1 MQETSPNRGPK
12 YLLLQKPA
20 QKPPIQPSLPESS
33 LVTTAECART
43 ALDCLRGLE
52 KTDKKAQDL
61 QLERGSLI
69 LLENLNNL
77 NFPDLAL
84 QEICVLRKR
93 LDQKLSGC
101 NRIST
106 SAKSSS
112 SRPSGKPSDLA
123 VIALRFD
130 AVPSSIDLCNLVI
143 SFQKQVLKTIAAG
156 GPGAVCQSL
165 VDTLALDCKHG
176 PYAIILQSHKLNLL
190 STEKATLHLQV
201 LAQTVSLLYSFAR
214 PASGQAAGREL
225 PPEMTFQ
232 LQLAAL
238 QIHCSSVTLP
248 GAPVNLEQ
256 VLWAPFVRVV
266 ERFCQRS
273 RASKREQYDL
283 VKHELQILR
292 SAFETI
298 PTGSSGYEG
307 TQTPPS
313 VNECLAK
320 LAQDCGCHAD
330 SVDHLQRYLQAS
342 NDPQSLSSV
351 VCCSKIATLRLQTFS
366 DNSRSALSA
375 AEEALVSLKGPLK
388 GSARELES
396 MLLHGA
402 RLRKAALDT
411 LWKLEKSSE
420 FASLVNIQV
429 ELRSCLIRII
439 FAFLNF
445 VSRYIG
451 RPPSGLSISPKYNER
466 FDQKV
471 RLAWSITETTIS
483 NALTA
488 ARSAGDNAACTWAE
502 VDSALT
508 ECHALAK
515 ILDVSREQTEESRT
529 TPSTFLKISNI
540 YWSQFLRRKE
550 TSSESSEL
558 STLLKSSTRVL
569 EDRSE
574 PERRAG
580 FLAAK
585 FEKLASVYMGM
596 QRPDKASQALR
607 DAIAIHASSHTFQ
620 EVIRTD
626 SSQSLRCSWE
636 NDASPIFAFGKTLA
650 AYVRLCLSFPESKQE
665 RQCFYDDEALSKNE
679 RIALLERQFIIHTN
693 LTSAVSTPA
702 SIAALAR
709 STLALYSQS
718 HVLRQVQFLL
728 SILKYSSIHHNDH
741 MEDLLQGILTEPK
754 FCDLENELRSQ
765 PSLSPCGLP
774 LFASLRLQWSFKQ
787 SRPST
792 QLLRDM
798 INKWSSLIL
807 DNEDWQKLEN
817 ELQDPSFLLGQMQAI
832 IDYTDMQGLSKLRL
846 SALHLQQKM
855 IESQNHKDHAAL
867 ALSLIHKGQQY
878 SRLGDTIDAGKA
890 LASAKECIYS
900 LDFRPTISLQY
911 HLAHAEYL
919 LNISSL
925 EGFEQALEAARAHY
939 AAAFNVQIEDGT
951 QRLGSSQTKFL
962 CQSAFLNS
970 RSELERGNLNAA
982 VFHAKHCVKLSSQI
996 WAGMQR
1002 TLGHDRLRKQQESN
1016 ESTLDSLVDE
1026 FSSINISNGAT
1037 SERSACRGAAFWRY
1051 VSIHCEALV
1060 HLSSLLANCGLYQDA
1075 VYYADQAQHVAQA
1088 VDSPFYVFIAS
1099 TLLLAH
1105 LRKGGDVDTSQ
1116 ETVRMRQPL
1125 PEADHTSISVIST
1138 CVYLA
1143 EASISA
1149 GEFTAASEAIEEA
1162 TQRLSM
1168 IGPGHITAP
1177 ATTSETDES
1186 SSKPVVRT
1194 STRPKSKSRA
1204 KTVDK
1209 SAQIAAKANSARP
1222 RGKERRIPALETI
1235 AKEEPTLL
1243 VTSAKFQTTINV
1255 LKAHIMLSSG
1265 EGQDALSVLAE
1276 CKDISSFRPDFI
1288 RRRLIEAR
1296 TILNEFFE
1304 SVSADAV
1311 HCVLAET
1318 TIAFP
1323 SLQRK
1328 DQAFGKK
1335 AILQSPVVTKMPGKA
1350 RKPGVANCRKMV
1362 QDDTG
1367 SDQPSNLVLRAAELL
1382 LEAMKPPLGSCP
1394 TNMLRELSMM
1404 LNQCLMLSSVILQR
1418 RNYTPWQVALQAATP
1433 ICLAIARES
1442 SVIETDVTLSNKST
1456 ISCWPESVHDD
1467 KTTSQLTSMDT
1478 PSIDPGFLD
1487 KLPEEWSIVS
1497 MQLSKTQDEL
1507 SITKLHPG
1515 QSPFSLRIPLRR
1527 SSFDESDEEDFS
1539 FAAAKVELLDII
1551 KTANKT
1557 AHDSRGQSDKQAKK
1571 LWWAKR
1577 EALDERLKILLENI
1591 ENVWLGGFRGI
1602 LAHQHRQQDLL
1613 SRFSGSLSRSL
1624 DQHLPSRQKSRR
1636 TTGAKPHLHAHVLD
1650 LFVALGHPDDGDLDD
1665 SIADLLYFVVDILQF
1680 QGEQNA
1686 YDEIDFDMI
1695 TVEVLDA
1702 LRCYHEALKGLDKK
1716 HTQHT
1721 ILILDKELLAFP
1733 WESLPCLEGRPVSRM
1748 PSLSCVESRLDKM
1761 RMQKADTSTLSISA
1775 SNGAYILNPSS
1786 DLTSTQSTF
1795 AGPFS
1800 ISLPTFSSIID
1811 RVPTESEFESF
1822 LCEKELFLYFGH
1834 GSGAQYIRGRNIKR
1848 LKQCAVTFLMGCSSG
1863 RMIECGEFEP
1873 YGVPWNYM
1881 HASAPAVVG
1890 TLWDVTDK
1898 DIDRFAMKT
1907 FTEWGLVG
1915 KEHIKE
1921 EAAGAKKRGKN
1932 TTVKGKGGKQP
1943 SHPAPERDLPKQKVA
1958 LDEAVASAR
1967 SSCVLRYLNGAAP
1980 VIYGIPVVLG

>member
-1 MQETSPNRGPK
+1 MQETSPNRGSKHLP
-12 YLLLQKPA
+12 LQKPT
-20 QKPPIQPSLPESS
+20 QKLPIQPGLPESG

-52 KTDKKAQDL
+52 KTDKKAEDL

-77 NFPDLAL
+77 NLPNLAL

-93 LDQKLSGC
+93 LDQKISGC
-101 NRIST
+101 NGIST
-106 SAKSSS
+106 PANGSNSLA
-112 SRPSGKPSDLA
+112 SGKPSDLA
-123 VIALRFD
+123 LKALRFD
-130 AVPSSIDLCNLVI
+130 VVPGSIDLCNLVI
-143 SFQKQVLKTIAAG
+143 SFQKQVLKTIAAW
-156 GPGAVCQSL
+156 GPGAVSQSL
-165 VDTLALDCKHG
+165 VDTLGLGYKYG

-190 STEKATLHLQV
+190 PTEKVALHLQA

-214 PASGQAAGREL
+214 PASGQATGRAL

-238 QIHCSSVTLP
+238 RIHCRSSTLT
-248 GAPVNLEQ
+248 GARVNLEQ
-256 VLWAPFVRVV
+256 ILWAPFVRIV

-273 RASKREQYDL
+273 GASKREQYDR

-292 SAFETI
+292 SAFETT
-298 PTGSSGYEG
+298 PTGSSSYEG

-313 VNECLAK
+313 VNECLAQ

-330 SVDHLQRYLQAS
+330 SLDHLQRFLQAS
-342 NDPQSLSSV
+342 KDPQSLPSA
-351 VCCSKIATLRLQTFS
+351 VCYCKIATLRLQAFS
-366 DNSRSALSA
+366 DNPRSALSA
-375 AEEALVSLKGPLK
+375 GEEALASLKGPLK

-396 MLLHGA
+396 MLLHGV
-402 RLRKAALDT
+402 RLRKVAFDT
-411 LWKLEKSSE
+411 LWRLEKSSE
-420 FASLVNIQV
+420 FAPLVNIQV

-451 RPPSGLSISPKYNER
+451 RPPSCSSISPGDNER

-471 RLAWSITETTIS
+471 RLAWSITETTTS

-488 ARSAGDNAACTWAE
+488 ARSAVDNAACTWAE

-515 ILDVSREQTEESRT
+515 ILDVSREQTAVPEEPRT
-529 TPSTFLKISNI
+529 TSSTFLKISNT

-550 TSSESSEL
+550 ASSEPNEL
-558 STLLKSSTRVL
+558 LTLLKSSIRVL

-574 PERRAG
+574 PERQAG
-580 FLAAK
+580 FLATK

-596 QRPDKASQALR
+596 QRLDKASQALR
-607 DAIAIHASSHTFQ
+607 DAIAVHASSRAFQ
-620 EVIRTD
+620 EAIRTD

-636 NDASPIFAFGKTLA
+636 NDASPIFALGKTLA
-650 AYVRLCLSFPESKQE
+650 AYVRLCLSFNEPKQE
-665 RQCFYDDEALSKNE
+665 HQCFYDDEALSKTE
-679 RIALLERQFIIHTN
+679 RIALLERQFIIRMN
-693 LTSAVSTPA
+693 LSSAVSTPA
-702 SIAALAR
+702 STATLAR
-709 STLALYSQS
+709 STLALYSKS
-718 HVLRQVQFLL
+718 HILRQIQFILN
-728 SILKYSSIHHNDH
+728 ILKYSSIHHNNH
-741 MEDLLQGILTEPK
+741 IEDLLKGVLSEPK
-754 FCDLENELRSQ
+754 LCDLENELRSQ
-765 PSLSPCGLP
+765 PPLSSYGLA
-774 LFASLRLQWSFKQ
+774 LFTSLRLQWSFKQ
-787 SRPST
+787 NRPST

-798 INKWSSLIL
+798 INEWSSLIL

-817 ELQDPSFLLGQMQAI
+817 QLQDPIFFLGQIQAV

-855 IESQNHKDHAAL
+855 IESPKHKDHAAL

-878 SRLGDTIDAGKA
+878 SRLGDTVNAGKA
-890 LASAKECIYS
+890 LASAEKCIDS
-900 LDFRPTISLQY
+900 LDFRPAISLQY

-919 LNISSL
+919 LNIFSL
-925 EGFEQALEAARAHY
+925 EGFEQALKAARAHY
-939 AAAFNVQIEDGT
+939 AAAFNVEIGDEV
-951 QRLGSSQTKFL
+951 QRLSSSQMKVL
-962 CQSAFLNS
+962 CQSAFLHS
-970 RSELERGNLNAA
+970 RSELERGNLNGA
-982 VFHAKHCVKLSSQI
+982 VFHAKHSVKLSSQI

-1002 TLGHDRLRKQQESN
+1002 ALGHDRLRKHQDSN

-1026 FSSINISNGAT
+1026 FSGINISNNAT
-1037 SERSACRGAAFWRY
+1037 SERSASSGTAFWQY

-1060 HLSSLLANCGLYQDA
+1060 HLSCLLANCGLYQDA
-1075 VYYADQAQHVAQA
+1075 IYYADQAQHVAQA
-1088 VDSPFYVFIAS
+1088 VDSPFYIFIAS

-1105 LRKGGDVDTSQ
+1105 LRKGRGVNTSQ
-1116 ETVRMRQPL
+1116 DTVRTKRPPL
-1125 PEADHTSISVIST
+1125 EADHTSIIVIST

-1168 IGPGHITAP
+1168 IGPGNTTAP
-1177 ATTSETDES
+1177 ATSEADE
-1186 SSKPVVRT
+1186 SKPVVRI

-1204 KTVDK
+1204 KTANK
-1209 SAQIAAKANSARP
+1209 STQIAAKANSARP
-1222 RGKERRIPALETI
+1222 QGKERRNPAFETI
-1235 AKEEPTLL
+1235 AKEEPIPL
-1243 VTSAKFQTTINV
+1243 VASAKFQTTINV

-1265 EGQDALSVLAE
+1265 EGQDALSLLAE

-1296 TILNEFFE
+1296 TILDEFFE

-1323 SLQRK
+1323 SFQRK

-1335 AILQSPVVTKMPGKA
+1335 VILQSPVATKTPGRD
-1350 RKPGVANCRKMV
+1350 RKPGVANCRKPV
-1362 QDDTG
+1362 HDDTG
-1367 SDQPSNLVLRAAELL
+1367 SNQPSDLVMRAGELL

-1404 LNQCLMLSSVILQR
+1404 LNQCFMLSSVILRQ

-1433 ICLAIARES
+1433 ICLAMARES

-1456 ISCWPESVHDD
+1456 ISCWPESVHGD
-1467 KTTSQLTSMDT
+1467 TTSQLTSTDAL
-1478 PSIDPGFLD
+1478 SIDPGFLD

-1497 MQLSKTQDEL
+1497 MQLSNTRDEL
-1507 SITKLHPG
+1507 SITKLHLG

-1527 SSFDESDEEDFS
+1527 SGSDEPDEEDFG

-1551 KTANKT
+1551 ETANKT
-1557 AHDSRGQSDKQAKK
+1557 AHDSKGQSDKQAKK
-1571 LWWAKR
+1571 SWWTER
-1577 EALDERLKILLENI
+1577 EALDERLKILLENM
-1591 ENVWLGGFRGI
+1591 ENIWLGGFRGI
-1602 LAHQHRQQDLL
+1602 LTHQHRHQDLL
-1613 SRFSGSLSRSL
+1613 SRFSGSLGRSL

-1636 TTGAKPHLHAHVLD
+1636 TTGAESHLHAHVLD
-1650 LFVALGHPDDGDLDD
+1650 LFVALGHPDDRDLDD

-1702 LRCYHEALKGLDKK
+1702 LRCYHEALKGLDKE

-1761 RMQKADTSTLSISA
+1761 RLQKADISTLSISA
-1775 SNGAYILNPSS
+1775 TNGAYILNPSS
-1786 DLTSTQSTF
+1786 DLPSTQSTF

-1800 ISLPTFSSIID
+1800 TSLPTFSSIID

-1907 FTEWGLVG
+1907 FTEWGLLG
-1915 KEHIKE
+1915 KELIKE
-1921 EAAGAKKRGKN
+1921 EAAGGKRRGKN
-1932 TTVKGKGGKQP
+1932 ATAKGKGGKQ
-1943 SHPAPERDLPKQKVA
+1943 SAPERDLPKQKVA

>member
-1 MQETSPNRGPK
+1 MQETSPNRGSKHLP
-12 YLLLQKPA
+12 LQKPT
-20 QKPPIQPSLPESS
+20 QKLPTQPGLPESD

-52 KTDKKAQDL
+52 KTGKKAEDL
-61 QLERGSLI
+61 QLDRGSLI

-77 NFPDLAL
+77 NLPNLAL
-84 QEICVLRKR
+84 QEIYVLRKR
-93 LDQKLSGC
+93 LDQKISGC
-101 NRIST
+101 NGIST
-106 SAKSSS
+106 SVKGLNSLA
-112 SRPSGKPSDLA
+112 SGKPSDLA
-123 VIALRFD
+123 LMALRFD
-130 AVPSSIDLCNLVI
+130 VVPGSIDLCNLVI
-143 SFQKQVLKTIAAG
+143 SFQKQVLKTIATW
-156 GPGAVCQSL
+156 GPGAVSQSL
-165 VDTLALDCKHG
+165 VDTLGLGCKYG
-176 PYAIILQSHKLNLL
+176 PYAVILQSHKLNLL
-190 STEKATLHLQV
+190 STEKVTLHLQV

-214 PASGQAAGREL
+214 PASGQAAGRTL
-225 PPEMTFQ
+225 PPEMIFQ

-238 QIHCSSVTLP
+238 QIHCSSSTLT
-248 GAPVNLEQ
+248 GARVNLEQ
-256 VLWAPFVRVV
+256 ILWAPFVRIV

-273 RASKREQYDL
+273 GASKREQYDR
-283 VKHELQILR
+283 VKNEWQMLR
-292 SAFETI
+292 SAFETT
-298 PTGSSGYEG
+298 PTGSSSYEG
-307 TQTPPS
+307 TQTPPL

-320 LAQDCGCHAD
+320 MAQDCGCYAD
-330 SVDHLQRYLQAS
+330 SLDHLQRFLQAS
-342 NDPQSLSSV
+342 NDPQSV
-351 VCCSKIATLRLQTFS
+351 PTAVCCCKIATLRLQAFS

-375 AEEALVSLKGPLK
+375 GEEALVSLKGPLK

-396 MLLHGA
+396 MLLHGV
-402 RLRKAALDT
+402 RLRKVALDT

-420 FASLVNIQV
+420 FAPLVNIQV

-451 RPPSGLSISPKYNER
+451 RPPSCSSISPEDNER

-471 RLAWSITETTIS
+471 RLAWSITESTIS

-488 ARSAGDNAACTWAE
+488 AKSAVDNAACTWAE

-515 ILDVSREQTEESRT
+515 ILDVSREQTAVPEESRA
-529 TPSTFLKISNI
+529 TPSTFLKISNT
-540 YWSQFLRRKE
+540 YWSQFLRRKDASNE
-550 TSSESSEL
+550 PSEL
-558 STLLKSSTRVL
+558 SILLKRSIRVL

-574 PERRAG
+574 PERQAG

-607 DAIAIHASSHTFQ
+607 DAIAVYASSRAFQ

-636 NDASPIFAFGKTLA
+636 NEASPIFALGKTLA
-650 AYVRLCLSFPESKQE
+650 AYVRLCLSLHESKQE
-665 RQCFYDDEALSKNE
+665 RQCFYDDELLSKTE
-679 RIALLERQFIIHTN
+679 RIVILERQFIICMN

-718 HVLRQVQFLL
+718 HILRQVQFLL

-741 MEDLLQGILTEPK
+741 MEDLLERILTEAN

-765 PSLSPCGLP
+765 PSLSPCGFA
-774 LFASLRLQWSFKQ
+774 LFTSLRLQWSFKQ

-798 INKWSSLIL
+798 INEWSLIL
-807 DNEDWQKLEN
+807 DNEDWQTREN
-817 ELQDPSFLLGQMQAI
+817 QLQDPSFFLGQIQAV
-832 IDYTDMQGLSKLRL
+832 IDYTDMQGLGKLRL

-855 IESQNHKDHAAL
+855 IESQKHKDYAAL
-867 ALSLIHKGQQY
+867 ASSLIHKGQQY
-878 SRLGDTIDAGKA
+878 DRLGDTVNAGKA
-890 LASAKECIYS
+890 LASAEKCIDS
-900 LDFRPTISLQY
+900 LDFRPAISLQY

-919 LNISSL
+919 LNISNL

-939 AAAFNVQIEDGT
+939 AAAFNVEIEDEV
-951 QRLGSSQTKFL
+951 QCLSSSQAKFL

-970 RSELERGNLNAA
+970 RSELERGNLNGAI
-982 VFHAKHCVKLSSQI
+982 FHAKHSVKLSSQI

-1002 TLGHDRLRKQQESN
+1002 TLGHDRLRKHQESN
-1016 ESTLDSLVDE
+1016 ESTLDNLVDE
-1026 FSSINISNGAT
+1026 FSGINISNNAT
-1037 SERSACRGAAFWRY
+1037 SERSASRGTTFWRY

-1060 HLSSLLANCGLYQDA
+1060 HLSCLLANCGLYQDA
-1075 VYYADQAQHVAQA
+1075 IYYADQAQHVAQA

-1105 LRKGGDVDTSQ
+1105 LRKGRDVNTSQ
-1116 ETVRMRQPL
+1116 DPVCMRRPPL
-1125 PEADHTSISVIST
+1125 EADHTSISVIST

-1162 TQRLSM
+1162 TRRLSM
-1168 IGPGHITAP
+1168 IGPGDTTMP
-1177 ATTSETDES
+1177 ATSETDES
-1186 SSKPVVRT
+1186 KPVVRI

-1204 KTVDK
+1204 KTANK
-1209 SAQIAAKANSARP
+1209 STKIAAKANSVRP
-1222 RGKERRIPALETI
+1222 RGKGGRNPALETTT
-1235 AKEEPTLL
+1235 KESILP
-1243 VTSAKFQTTINV
+1243 VTSTKFQTTINV

-1265 EGQDALSVLAE
+1265 EGKDALSLLAE

-1288 RRRLIEAR
+1288 RRRLIEAK
-1296 TILNEFFE
+1296 TILDEFFE

-1335 AILQSPVVTKMPGKA
+1335 VILQSPMAAKTPGRD
-1350 RKPGVANCRKMV
+1350 RKPGVANCQKTV
-1362 QDDTG
+1362 HDDTG
-1367 SDQPSNLVLRAAELL
+1367 SDQPSDLVMRAGDLL
-1382 LEAMKPPLGSCP
+1382 LDAMKAPLGGCP

-1404 LNQCLMLSSVILQR
+1404 LNQCFMISSVILRQ

-1433 ICLAIARES
+1433 ICLAMARES

-1456 ISCWPESVHDD
+1456 ISCWPQSVYGD
-1467 KTTSQLTSMDT
+1467 KTISQLTSMDA

-1497 MQLSKTQDEL
+1497 MQLSKTRDEL
-1507 SITKLHPG
+1507 SITKLHLG
-1515 QSPFSLRIPLRR
+1515 QAPFSLRIPLRR
-1527 SSFDESDEEDFS
+1527 SSSDEPDEEDFG
-1539 FAAAKVELLDII
+1539 FAAAKAELLDII
-1551 KTANKT
+1551 ETANKT
-1557 AHDSRGQSDKQAKK
+1557 AHDSKGQSDKQAKK
-1571 LWWAKR
+1571 SWWAER
-1577 EALDERLKILLENI
+1577 EALDERLKILLENM

-1602 LAHQHRQQDLL
+1602 LAHQHRHQDLL
-1613 SRFSGSLSRSL
+1613 SRFSGSLGRSL
-1624 DQHLPSRQKSRR
+1624 DQHLPSRQKSRKT
-1636 TTGAKPHLHAHVLD
+1636 TTGAGSHLHAHVLD
-1650 LFVALGHPDDGDLDD
+1650 LFVALGHPDDCDLDD

-1702 LRCYHEALKGLDKK
+1702 LRCYHEALKGLDKEC
-1716 HTQHT
+1716 TQHT

-1733 WESLPCLEGRPVSRM
+1733 WESLPCLEGCPVSRM

-1761 RMQKADTSTLSISA
+1761 RLQKPDTSALSISA

-1786 DLTSTQSTF
+1786 DLPSTQSTF
-1795 AGPFS
+1795 ADPFS
-1800 ISLPTFSSIID
+1800 ISLPTFSAIIN
-1811 RVPTESEFESF
+1811 RAPTESEFESF

-1907 FTEWGLVG
+1907 FTEWGLLE
-1915 KEHIKE
+1915 KEHINE
-1921 EAAGAKKRGKN
+1921 EAAGGKKRGKN
-1932 TTVKGKGGKQP
+1932 VTAKGKGGKR
-1943 SHPAPERDLPKQKVA
+1943 SLHPAPERDLPKQKVT